1 MNLKEFYEAVGGN
14 YDDTVTRLMN
24 ESIVKKFVTLFTDDK
39 SYNDF
44 LNDFNNEKYED
55 AFRDIHTLK
64 GLSLNLG
71 FDTLSNIC
79 ITVTDALRDGKMEV
93 TSDMLSK
100 LESAYNMTCENIK
113 KLD

>member
-1 MNLKEFYEAVGGN
+1 MNLKEFYDAVGGN
-14 YDDTVTRLMN
+14 FDDTVTRLMN
-24 ESIVKKFVTLFTDDK
+24 EKIVAKFVGLFAEDE
-39 SYNDF
+39 SYKNF
-44 LNDFNNEKYED
+44 LNDFNAQKYED

-93 TSDMLSK
+93 TSDMLSD
-100 LESAYNMTCENIK
+100 LDDAYNLTVDAIS